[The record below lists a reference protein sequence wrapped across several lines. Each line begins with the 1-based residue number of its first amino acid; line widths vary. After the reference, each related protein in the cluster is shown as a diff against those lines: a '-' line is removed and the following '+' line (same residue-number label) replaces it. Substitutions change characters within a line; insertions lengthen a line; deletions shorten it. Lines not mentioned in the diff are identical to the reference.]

1 MAAGV
6 FLRLLFHCVPEIKL
20 AASLFLPHIHIRT
33 LYLSVYEEVSGE
45 TCMCADEVWSSGL
58 KPHVLVNEKRE
69 FDAAAGRVFTESPL
83 PRGAQLATNEQKAVK
98 TCISLGE
105 KWLRMKRIKMKF
117 KKKKYMEQRGKI
129 WIFSGWGTSTSY
141 THRALGHLKEEEK
154 SVSGMFFCF
163 EGKRE
168 KPVV

>member
-1 MAAGV
+1 
-6 FLRLLFHCVPEIKL
+6 
-20 AASLFLPHIHIRT
+20 
-33 LYLSVYEEVSGE
+33 
-45 TCMCADEVWSSGL
+45 MCADEVWSSGL

-117 KKKKYMEQRGKI
+117 KKKVYGAERKDMDILWMGHVHKLHTQS
-129 WIFSGWGTSTSY
+129 SGTPEG
-141 THRALGHLKEEEK
+141 GGEK
-154 SVSGMFFCF
+154 CERDVFLF
-163 EGKRE
+163 
-168 KPVV
+168 